1 MKRLGW
7 LISAAALA
15 AVLAA
20 GCGGPAAPAP
30 PSPSGLVAGMKDA
43 LAHATSVRMKGT
55 VASAG
60 QTFSMDLSMTRSGEL
75 PGHLAVGAESFTVLV
90 TGGKTYIKV
99 DAGFL
104 KYIKAPAGTCA
115 VVCNKYLLAP
125 GSLSSGLTGGIGWPN
140 LVEQPSKEVGA
151 SKLATGGTGMV
162 NGQPARMLRAPHGS
176 TRHVAAKGTPY
187 LLRIVAPPGQ
197 TGRIDFTEWNHATI
211 LPPPPAS
218 EVIDLSQILG

>member
-7 LISAAALA
+7 LIPAAALA

-30 PSPSGLVAGMKDA
+30 PSPSGLVAGLKDA

-75 PGHLAVGAESFTVLV
+75 SGQLAVGAESFTVLV
-90 TGGKTYIKV
+90 TGGTDSIKGEP
-99 DAGFL
+99 AFL

-125 GSLSSGLTGGIGWPN
+125 GSLSSGLTGGIGSGKSAAAEEFAR
-140 LVEQPSKEVGA
+140 LGFGLEYARDAFVRFALEGA
-151 SKLATGGTGMV
+151 TVVS
-162 NGQPARMLRAPHGS
+162 
-176 TRHVAAKGTPY
+176 
-187 LLRIVAPPGQ
+187 
-197 TGRIDFTEWNHATI
+197 F
-211 LPPPPAS
+211 
-218 EVIDLSQILG
+218 